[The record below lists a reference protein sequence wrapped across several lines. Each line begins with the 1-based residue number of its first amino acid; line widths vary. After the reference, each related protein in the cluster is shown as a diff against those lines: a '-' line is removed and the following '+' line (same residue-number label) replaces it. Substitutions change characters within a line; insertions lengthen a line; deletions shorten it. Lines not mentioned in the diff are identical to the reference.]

1 MIDSEIFGQNQA
13 LEKPPRGKP
22 VRERE
27 RDFIIFSKISEQKY
41 SENLTYL
48 HPRFHLKILKNV
60 PSKALQTVQKNNS
73 SPYNCTASISVPC
86 FILKAVQSLPRFLCQ
101 K

>member
-22 VRERE
+22 ARERE

-60 PSKALQTVQKNNS
+60 PSKALKTVQKNNS
-73 SPYNCTASISVPC
+73 SPYNYMASISVPW
-86 FILKAVQSLPRFLCQ
+86 FISKTM
-101 K
+101 